1 MNTAIHKNIQS
12 ILTNAGLNES
22 LALEC
27 TAKIMAV
34 VVPTQTE
41 VAKTAI
47 ASLSF
52 SELTL
57 ILAVFSEL
65 KTGEG
70 IVVAAKIAESAGVP
84 KTTAANA
91 LRKLEGAGMVETRS
105 LGVKGMYIKVI
116 NGCFMEELRKFD

>member
-1 MNTAIHKNIQS
+1 MNTDIRRNIQG
-12 ILTNAGLNES
+12 ILTDAGLDES

-27 TAKIMAV
+27 TAKIVALV
-34 VVPTQTE
+34 LSAQTE
-41 VAKTAI
+41 GAKTAI

-57 ILAVFSEL
+57 VLAVFSEL

-70 IVVAAKIAESAGVP
+70 IIVAAKIAEKVEVP

-91 LRKLEGAGMVETRS
+91 LRKLEGAGMIEARS
-105 LGVKGMYIKVI
+105 LGVKGMYIKVV
-116 NGCFMEELRKFD
+116 NELFMGELRKFD